1 MTDGK
6 FQFND
11 ANGFVTSYTSTST
24 LGLGDGGGGDSTAIV
39 VDTSS
44 STTTSYT
51 TSSSSSSSSSTQLLP
66 FQINAIIPPRCPPST
81 TNTVNIGYYQS
92 WARYRSTTCNPILPS
107 QIPIAQFGYTHL
119 IYSFAGISH
128 GGTIDYYNG
137 VGEEK
142 SIYDEFNAL
151 KSTTTDSG
159 GGLKTLIAVGGWNM
173 DQTLFTKVA
182 ATSTSRLTFAMSVRT
197 FLQTHEFDGIDLDW
211 EYPVTRQGSVED
223 YNNYVLLCQ
232 TLRQVLDDA
241 SEEYLLTMAIP
252 INPQKIQD
260 GYNLKELS
268 KYVHW
273 FHLMTYDIH
282 GSWDAVAGSNTDM
295 AYISNTIEHSIM
307 NQGVAGH
314 QLVFGM
320 ASYGRSMKLTDQ
332 CTTNGCPIDGPGYA
346 GCSGEQGFSP
356 YFELKENYV
365 DKGNYESLLL
375 NEETQSM
382 EMVLKSGDGNGN
394 VFVSLDLE
402 DTFVLKREYYLSK

>member
-1 MTDGK
+1 M
-6 FQFND
+6 
-11 ANGFVTSYTSTST
+11 
-24 LGLGDGGGGDSTAIV
+24 
-39 VDTSS
+39 
-44 STTTSYT
+44 
-51 TSSSSSSSSSTQLLP
+51 
-66 FQINAIIPPRCPPST
+66 
-81 TNTVNIGYYQS
+81 
-92 WARYRSTTCNPILPS
+92 
-107 QIPIAQFGYTHL
+107 AQFGYTHL

-142 SIYDEFNAL
+142 LIYEEFNAL
-151 KSTTTDSG
+151 KSTTTTSTTNNSG
-159 GGLKTLIAVGGWNM
+159 GGGSLKTLIAVGGWNM

-182 ATSTSRLTFAMSVRT
+182 STTHARLTFAYSVRT
-197 FLQTHEFDGIDLDW
+197 FLQTHDFDGIDLDW

-223 YNNYVLLCQ
+223 YTNYVLLCQ
-232 TLRQVLDDA
+232 TLRQVLDDDA
-241 SEEYLLTMAIP
+241 SKEYLLTMAIP
-252 INPQKIQD
+252 INPQKLQD

-307 NQGVAGH
+307 NEGGVAGH

-320 ASYGRSMKLTDQ
+320 ASYGRSMKLTEDQ
-332 CTTNGCPIDGPGYA
+332 YCTTNGCPIDGPGYA

-365 DKGNYESLLL
+365 DTGMYESLLL
-375 NEETQSM
+375 NEDTQSM
-382 EMVLKSGDGNGN
+382 EMVLKSGDGDGNGN

-402 DTFVLKREYYLSK
+402 DTFMLKREYYLSK